1 MYKSINTTLWDNI
14 VMFLIFLSSMKLAFD
29 SYTGGYDDN
38 DPIIIYSGIA
48 DNAFNVLFI
57 IEMASKLIAL
67 GIIMDG
73 GSYLRDSWN
82 QLDFFI
88 VMASVVDMSL
98 SSYKIGFVKILRA
111 LRVLRPLRMI
121 AHNPELKMII
131 NALLDSMGSIMNVL
145 IVIAVVYLIFAIIGV
160 NLFSG
165 RFFYCTQNMYVY
177 HTQIECEMHAGLW
190 IKYDF
195 NYDNAMNAMETLYV
209 VSSLEGWPDIMI

>member
-1 MYKSINTTLWDNI
+1 MI
-14 VMFLIFLSSMKLAFD
+14 LIGLSSGKLAFD
-29 SYTGGYDDN
+29 SYTAGYEDT
-38 DPIIIYSGIA
+38 DPVIVYSEIL
-48 DNAFNVLFI
+48 DSAFNYLFI
-57 IEMASKLIAL
+57 IEMCFKLVAT
-67 GIIMDG
+67 GIIMDD

-88 VMASVVDMSL
+88 VMASVVDMAL
-98 SSYKIGFVKILRA
+98 ASYNIGFVKIMRA

-165 RFFYCTQNMYVY
+165 KFYYCTLDMYKL
-177 HTQIECEMHAGLW
+177 HT
-190 IKYDF
+190 
-195 NYDNAMNAMETLYV
+195 
-209 VSSLEGWPDIMI
+209 S